1 MTNVNVYSNKAATT
15 RRLLLALAVGA
26 AILSF
31 VKLGRIS
38 DRGPK
43 PPTTGNDLVSSNDV
57 LATPFMLDHDIMA
70 VLRELDRPLQEHNN
84 DFFNLRASFLSQP
97 RFDIQ
102 EDDAAVTVKV
112 DVPKDVP
119 IEEIQV
125 EIRKGSVLHIR
136 GGHEDSRS
144 QIRFEKTFALGR
156 HMNPDNITATL
167 SKDGELV
174 IKAPK
179 VTTVEKEIR
188 KIDVVKTEL

>member
-1 MTNVNVYSNKAATT
+1 MTNVNVHSPKAATT

-43 PPTTGNDLVSSNDV
+43 HPTQGSDIVSPNDV
-57 LATPFMLDHDIMA
+57 LATPFMLDHDVMA
-70 VLRELDRPLQEHNN
+70 LMRELDRPFLQEHN

-119 IEEIQV
+119 IEDIQV
-125 EIRKGSVLHIR
+125 EIRKGSVLHIQ
-136 GGHEDSRS
+136 GGHEDSHS

-179 VTTVEKEIR
+179 VSNVEKELR
-188 KIDVVKTEL
+188 KIDVKTEL